1 MKPTVRIV
9 SITLVLGLMLGG
21 LSVTWQPMARV
32 QAQTPAQTPPPP
44 PPDVKAYTDANR
56 ISDPQKKVEA
66 LEKVIADFPKSSN
79 IYNVHQAAMNT
90 LIKKMPEQKDRILM
104 HAEKFIETIPEAG
117 KSFAYGNVANAL
129 VEANI
134 ALDKA
139 EEYANKNLALTEE
152 QQAKSLRTA
161 RATKQALLSAIYVKK
176 GKIKEA
182 EKEFQAL
189 YASLPTLESTP
200 PSLRL
205 TALGLADSAEK
216 EGKAD
221 KVVEYLTTAAVLKNL
236 DAKAKQ
242 QLETAY
248 RKTHKD
254 SLAGLE
260 EMIDAKYEKVF
271 PDPVKAVAY
280 QPTSARGD
288 HAVLAEVFTGSG
300 CPPCVA
306 ADLAFDTFL
315 NRYQRKDVIVMMYHL
330 HIPQPD
336 PMTNPS
342 TQARQK
348 YYNVRGVPTFAIDGD
363 SSMSGGGGRSA
374 TKSVYDRLLPVIEK
388 NLEKKAEAQIKLD
401 AVMTDSGIK
410 VLANVTTTKSDA
422 KLKLQIAL
430 VEEKLR
436 FTGENGIRVHPMV
449 VRSLAG
455 ENAGGFALGEK
466 PEAISWRFDLS
477 AISQEL
483 KKALDDF
490 EGTRKET
497 DGYTF
502 VEKKHAIDSTNL
514 SVVAFV
520 QDETSKQILQAVTVR
535 VNGGQAASTGTR

>member
-1 MKPTVRIV
+1 M
-9 SITLVLGLMLGG
+9 
-21 LSVTWQPMARV
+21 
-32 QAQTPAQTPPPP
+32 
-44 PPDVKAYTDANR
+44 PD
-56 ISDPQKKVEA
+56 
-66 LEKVIADFPKSSN
+66 
-79 IYNVHQAAMNT
+79 
-90 LIKKMPEQKDRILM
+90 QKDRILM
-104 HAEKFIETIPEAG
+104 YMDKYIGPIPESNRG
-117 KSFAYGNVANAL
+117 LAYGQVATAL

-134 ALDKA
+134 LLEKA
-139 EEYANKNLALTEE
+139 EEFANKAFTLAEE
-152 QQAKSLRTA
+152 QQAKALLQA
-161 RATKQALLSAIYVKK
+161 RATNQALIGRIYLNK
-176 GKIKEA
+176 GKTKEA
-182 EKEFQAL
+182 EKAFQAAYTAVPL
-189 YASLPTLESTP
+189 ADANAPALKMA
-200 PSLRL
+200 
-205 TALGLADSAEK
+205 ALGLAELAEK
-216 EGKAD
+216 DGKFD
-221 KVVEYLTTAAVLKNL
+221 KVVEYLSTAAVVGNL
-236 DAKAKQ
+236 DAKGRQK
-242 QLETAY
+242 LDTAY
-248 RKTHKD
+248 RKAHQN
-254 SLAGLE
+254 SVAGLE

-271 PDPVKAVAY
+271 PDPVKAEPY

-300 CPPCVA
+300 CPPCVG

-342 TQARQK
+342 TQARAK

-374 TKSVYDRLLPVIEK
+374 TKSVYDRLLPVLEK
-388 NLEKKAEAQIKLD
+388 GLEKKAEAQIKLD
-401 AVMTDSGIK
+401 AVMADSAIK

-436 FTGENGIRVHPMV
+436 FTGENGIRIHPMV

-483 KKALDDF
+483 LKALDDF
-490 EGTRKET
+490 EKGRE
-497 DGYTF
+497 GYTF
-502 VEKKHAIDSTNL
+502 VEKKHTIDPTNL
-514 SVVAFV
+514 SVVAFI

-535 VNGGQAASTGTR
+535 VNGAQAASTGTK